1 MKNLFIALIGLFVF
15 IGCSKSFKEV
25 EPEIEINK
33 SNLGI
38 MEKFDISPNDTS
50 GLKIF
55 GLAVKRDDDDTI
67 ALLGNKQEKLWVQIL
82 HVVDDNYKKITNF
95 MVDGVFNDRIEIDLG
110 YGEKITNC
118 VSYLGWSQEIN
129 NSNYMYVYSSHDYKN
144 FTITKDKT
152 IIGSNDINDVL
163 SWIICDDKIN
173 QSQIFYWNIFA
184 DGYLGRVYKNNNS
197 AFTPHF
203 YTYVCNRKGEALY
216 EYKDEF
222 KDYTFI
228 NLYEYIKYSDN
239 YIILQNAEIDEIVW
253 RTQLEEMGQIIDG
266 HKPKIEYSFQITD
279 NTISYTFNIT
289 NYDGSK
295 ETKKIKIDTVSGEII
310 RACLNFIQQ

>member
-129 NSNYMYVYSSHDYKN
+129 NSNYMYEYTSHDYKN
-144 FTITKDKT
+144 FTIT
-152 IIGSNDINDVL
+152 
-163 SWIICDDKIN
+163 
-173 QSQIFYWNIFA
+173 
-184 DGYLGRVYKNNNS
+184 
-197 AFTPHF
+197 
-203 YTYVCNRKGEALY
+203 
-216 EYKDEF
+216 
-222 KDYTFI
+222 
-228 NLYEYIKYSDN
+228 
-239 YIILQNAEIDEIVW
+239 
-253 RTQLEEMGQIIDG
+253 
-266 HKPKIEYSFQITD
+266 
-279 NTISYTFNIT
+279 
-289 NYDGSK
+289 
-295 ETKKIKIDTVSGEII
+295 
-310 RACLNFIQQ
+310 